1 MDQPTPE
8 LATPQRAHALPA
20 WKMFLLVMGP
30 GLVVMLADTDVG
42 SIITAAQ
49 SGVQW
54 GYRLLLLQVLLIPV
68 LYIVQELTV
77 RLGVFTGQGHGELIR
92 KTFGTGWAWLS
103 VSGLG
108 VATVGALVTEFSGIA
123 GVGELF
129 GIARPVSLSLTV
141 VGLLAIVLTGSYRRV
156 ERVAIAL
163 GLFEFAFLFIAWR
176 AHPKAA
182 ALASGLLH
190 MPLDRGP
197 YLYLVAAN
205 IGAVIMPW
213 MIFYQQSAV
222 ADKKLQPRHYRAAQW
237 DTAFGSVI
245 TQVVMAS
252 ILIAAAATI
261 GTLHPHASLN
271 SIDDITKMLVPFLG
285 VGVGRV
291 VFGVG
296 TIGAALVAAIVAS
309 LASAWGFGEVTGYR
323 HSLEHRPL
331 EAPWF
336 YGIFSLAVIG
346 GAVLVDLV
354 PNLVE
359 LNIGVEVMNALMLPL
374 VLGFLVAL
382 AFRALPPEHRL
393 RGVYAW
399 VVVGV
404 ALLTAGLGV
413 YGGITGAS
421 LF

>member
-1 MDQPTPE
+1 MPSPR
-8 LATPQRAHALPA
+8 ATLPA
-20 WKMFLLVMGP
+20 WKMFLAVMGP

-54 GYRLLLLQVLLIPV
+54 GYRLLLLQMLLVPV
-68 LYIVQELTV
+68 LFVVQELTV
-77 RLGVFTGQGHGELIR
+77 RLGIFTGQGHGELIR

-108 VATVGALVTEFSGIA
+108 VATLGALVTEFSGIA
-123 GVGELF
+123 AVGDLF
-129 GIARPVSLSLTV
+129 GIPRLLSLGLTV
-141 VGLLAIVLTGSYRRV
+141 AALLTIVLTGSYRRV
-156 ERVAIAL
+156 ERVAIGL
-163 GLFEFAFLFIAWR
+163 GLFEFAFFFIAWR
-176 AHPKAA
+176 AQPHGAA
-182 ALASGLLH
+182 MVAGLMH
-190 MPLDRGP
+190 MPLGNGE

-222 ADKKLQPRHYRAAQW
+222 ADKKLQPHHYRHARW
-237 DTAFGSVI
+237 DTAIGSVL
-245 TQVVMAS
+245 TQAVMAA

-261 GTLHPHASLN
+261 GTLHADASLN
-271 SIDDITKMLVPFLG
+271 SIGDITKMLVPFLG
-285 VGVGRV
+285 ADVGRV
-291 VFGVG
+291 VFGLG

-336 YGIFSLAVIG
+336 YGIYSLAVIG
-346 GAVLVDLV
+346 GAVLVDLA

-393 RGVYAW
+393 KGLYAW

-404 ALLTAGLGV
+404 AVLTAGLGV
-413 YGGITGAS
+413 YGGITGAN
-421 LF
+421 FF